1 MPVRPLS
8 NPFRG
13 LRPFEPDEDHLFF
26 GREKETDELL
36 RRLHSHRF
44 LSVVGPS
51 GGGKSS
57 LVRCGL
63 IPSLYGGFMGDA
75 GSSWRVAILRP
86 GDNPIGRLAEALDA
100 PRVLGRAGTPLASTN
115 RILLEASLRRSRLGL
130 IDAVRLAAI
139 PRDDNVLVLVDQFEE
154 LFRFRRKRQ
163 IENSHDEAI
172 AFVKLLLDAI
182 NQTDVPIYVVLTMRS
197 DFIGDCMD
205 FPGLPEAVND
215 GQYLVPR
222 MTRDELRAAITGPVA
237 VAGGTIAQRLVL
249 RVLNDAG
256 DDPDQL
262 PLVQHV
268 LMRSWEHWIAH
279 ATADEP
285 IDLVDYEA
293 VGTLKSALSRH
304 AEEAF
309 QETVAQGNARVTER
323 VFKALTDTFS
333 DQRGV
338 RRPTSIS
345 ELAAI
350 CQCPESRVSAVVDVF
365 RRSGRSFL
373 MPPADVPLEPDTI
386 VDLSHESLL
395 RIWTRLVQW
404 ALDERRSAGIYTR
417 LSREASWHAEGAA
430 GLWSDPEL
438 EIGLRWRSYNQPTA
452 AWASRYD
459 DQFDRAME
467 FLDLSEAERAQQRAE
482 RQKRRLRRLVFAW
495 GSATFLLIVLLVVG
509 YFAGVASR
517 ERQQAEQNLKYA
529 NDAVNNALAV
539 TDRPPETVLAE
550 PPETQAL
557 RKALLDKAK
566 QFYVIFAELEPTNE
580 RFQQEK
586 ADAHFRLGHLDRALG
601 DSAQAEADY
610 RTAAEMFES
619 LADRYPAKLEYKES
633 LAKAS
638 NWLGETLRP
647 LGNRRTDAEKAYQ
660 RAISI
665 GEELMKAQP
674 SNDDFRLPLAQSYYN
689 RGILR
694 RPLPP
699 PGDPAYVAAEADL
712 RKAVSLLEP
721 APGRTTSPSSQQ
733 NYSRA
738 LNNLASLV
746 EKDTQHPE
754 RVMEARVMY
763 EQAILIHRN
772 LVTTDQANREY
783 KLELAQFLD
792 NLAYSLD
799 RRGDQVAALSRIK
812 EAEALLDNLIRPTP
826 YLGIEHAD
834 AHNLRAH
841 ILQMTKS
848 ADAAGVYGEALEGYK
863 DIASGVDPSS
873 FDQFH
878 RRFFDLLRNLAT
890 LRQDQP
896 SNQEGLRVMNE
907 AVEFYATR
915 GRDMLRAG
923 VRDDAERV
931 RVNLRTLLD
940 GNRITVQGQ
949 VPLLTGQDR
958 KMVEARVEALQ
969 REFDK

>member
-1 MPVRPLS
+1 
-8 NPFRG
+8 
-13 LRPFEPDEDHLFF
+13 
-26 GREKETDELL
+26 
-36 RRLHSHRF
+36 
-44 LSVVGPS
+44 
-51 GGGKSS
+51 
-57 LVRCGL
+57 
-63 IPSLYGGFMGDA
+63 
-75 GSSWRVAILRP
+75 
-86 GDNPIGRLAEALDA
+86 
-100 PRVLGRAGTPLASTN
+100 
-115 RILLEASLRRSRLGL
+115 
-130 IDAVRLAAI
+130 
-139 PRDDNVLVLVDQFEE
+139 
-154 LFRFRRKRQ
+154 
-163 IENSHDEAI
+163 
-172 AFVKLLLDAI
+172 
-182 NQTDVPIYVVLTMRS
+182 
-197 DFIGDCMD
+197 MD

-222 MTRDELRAAITGPVA
+222 MTRDELRSAITGPIA
-237 VAGGTIAQRLVL
+237 VAGGSIAQRLVL

-256 DDPDQL
+256 DDQDQL

-279 ATADEP
+279 ATGDEP

-309 QETVAQGNARVTER
+309 QETVAQGNVRVVER

-333 DQRGV
+333 DPRGV

-365 RRSGRSFL
+365 RRPGRSFL
-373 MPPADVPLEPDTI
+373 MPPADVPLESDTI

-395 RIWTRLVQW
+395 RSWTRLVQW

-482 RQKRRLRRLVFAW
+482 RQKRRFRRLVFAW

-509 YFAGVASR
+509 YFAGVASK

-539 TDRPPETVLAE
+539 TDRPAETVAAE

-586 ADAHFRLGHLDRALG
+586 ADAHFRLGHLERALG
-601 DSAQAEADY
+601 HSGQAEADY
-610 RTAAEMFES
+610 RTAAEMFGT
-619 LADRYPAKLEYKES
+619 LADRYPAKLEYKEA

-647 LGNRRTDAEKAYQ
+647 LGTRSEDAEKAYQ

-665 GEELMKAQP
+665 GEELIKAQP
-674 SNDDFRLPLAQSYYN
+674 ANDDFRLPLAQSYYN
-689 RGILR
+689 RAILR
-694 RPLPP
+694 SPGTRP
-699 PGDPAYVAAEADL
+699 GNPAYVAAEADL
-712 RKAVSLLEP
+712 RRAISLLEP
-721 APGRTTSPSSQQ
+721 APGRTTTPMSQQ

-746 EKDTQHPE
+746 ERDSQRPE
-754 RVMEARVMY
+754 RVKEATSLY
-763 EQAILIHRN
+763 EHAIAIHRN
-772 LVTTDQANREY
+772 LVSTDQANREY

-792 NLAYSLD
+792 NQAYSLD
-799 RRGDQVAALSRIK
+799 HRGDQIAALSSVK
-812 EAEALLDNLIRPTP
+812 EAEALLDDLIRPTP

-841 ILQMTKS
+841 ILQMRKS
-848 ADAAGVYGEALEGYK
+848 PDAAGVYAEALDGFK
-863 DIASGVDPSS
+863 DIASGVDAPS

-878 RRFFDLLRNLAT
+878 RRFRDLLRNLAT
-890 LRQDQP
+890 LRQEQP
-896 SNQEGLRVMNE
+896 SNHEGLRVMND
-907 AVEFYATR
+907 AVEFYENY
-915 GRDMLRAG
+915 GRDKLRAG
-923 VRDDAERV
+923 ARGEAERV
-931 RVNLRTLLD
+931 RLNLRTLLD
-940 GNRITVQGQ
+940 ANLITDHGQ
-949 VPLLTGQDR
+949 IPLLTSQDR

-969 REFDK
+969 RELDMQPVQGK